1 MLQSTKTGIQSS
13 TRAGLSVTATLN
25 RGLPIHDW
33 YLMPESYSEPLVSEA
48 LNKYGLVKGDT
59 ILDPF
64 SGTGTTVIAAVEKG
78 INGVGFEINPFLY
91 FASRVKLD
99 WDIEA
104 DQFKSISERLLEEV
118 EPLLDSVS
126 IERNLFSPAM
136 HPAVET
142 QARYI
147 LAEAHEPVMPR
158 LYKWMTEVVVQKILL
173 LDHLIRKRVPERLQG
188 HFLLALAA
196 ILRPVSNMKLT
207 AHAFGSN
214 TRKEDA
220 PVFELFSQK
229 LHKMGQ
235 DLEYVQS
242 LERNVGKSN
251 IFNHDARI
259 ASAVTSDLLPASL
272 AFTSPPYLNNLDYTM
287 QTRLELFFLG
297 MIGDMAELRQ
307 LRKAMVTCDAK
318 AMYKDVHDS
327 IEVKDVA
334 SIQRI
339 VIDLK
344 EMHKDKNWGWDYS
357 YMTTQYF
364 GGMMRVLRST
374 YPLLQPGAHFVL
386 IVGESAHSSIKV
398 PVPEI
403 LAELGER
410 VQYKCE
416 AINTLRSRRS
426 SSHSYELRECEVIL
440 RREV

>member
-13 TRAGLSVTATLN
+13 RRAGLSVTATLN
-25 RGLPIHDW
+25 HGLPIHDW

-48 LNKYGLVKGDT
+48 LDKYGLAEGDT

-64 SGTGTTVIAAVEKG
+64 SGTGTTVITAVTKG

-91 FASRVKLD
+91 FASCVKLD
-99 WDIEA
+99 WNIDRDHFKAFSNTLLQEA
-104 DQFKSISERLLEEV
+104 
-118 EPLLDSVS
+118 EPLLDSISV
-126 IERNLFSPAM
+126 ERNLFSLAL
-136 HPAVET
+136 HPNIEKQV
-142 QARYI
+142 RSI
-147 LAEAHEPVMPR
+147 LAEMPEPAMPR
-158 LYKWMTEVVVQKILL
+158 LYKWITEVVVQKILV
-173 LDHLIRKRVPERLQG
+173 LDHLIRKRVPESLQG

-196 ILRPVSNMKLT
+196 IMRPVSNMKLT

-220 PVFELFSQK
+220 PVFELYSQK
-229 LHKMGQ
+229 LHKIYQ
-235 DLEYVQS
+235 DLEHVQS
-242 LERNVGKSN
+242 LEGTVGKST
-251 IFNHDARI
+251 ILNHDARM
-259 ASAVTSDLLPASL
+259 ASSIISDLLPASL

-297 MIGDMAELRQ
+297 MIADMAELRQ

-318 AMYKDVHDS
+318 AMYKDVLDS
-327 IEVKDVA
+327 AEVKDVA
-334 SIQRI
+334 SIQQI

-374 YPLLQPGAHFVL
+374 YPLLRPGAHFVL

-416 AINTLRSRRS
+416 AINTLRNRRS

-440 RREV
+440 RREA